1 MGAPQFMIHTV
12 DGSGNRDKPL
22 PDYQGLD
29 ISPVFSQPGTVVIK
43 YPENGV
49 NFGLLAE
56 DAEIVVTLDGT
67 EVGSLRCIIEQIE
80 GDDANEASDAMVWT
94 FTARTM
100 LALFDRAVVYPQ
112 TWPSPGEPSYG
123 YANVTPGTILRD
135 QLAKAQIRGSLLGIT
150 TTFTNTADSHG
161 VAWPTTLDGITFDAG
176 TKLSAIIQNL
186 VDGGYVEVAMDKRV
200 LSAYAPGTYGTDKST
215 GTNPLR
221 FQGGRDIKESPR
233 KVSSRDLATTVLV
246 AGTENVYR
254 ELVSSGGIMT
264 EWGRRESY
272 YSLGVSKDPG
282 VIDYFGQQK
291 LATLNTPLLEV
302 THGLFFDDDSNPRPI
317 TNFNVGDWGLSD
329 VGRGWEKY
337 RIKQWVLSVDQNGEI
352 GGSVTLND
360 LIAEQ
365 LSKINDR
372 LGKLENGVVTPGAS
386 EEKDDGKVPHA
397 PINVQTATDY
407 YVDHDQSRAFVSVT
421 WDPVSTNA
429 DGTTAIDMSYY
440 IARWR
445 YVGDSN
451 WQESQRVD
459 VSLTTAYFG
468 NIFTNRSVETQVQAV
483 DKYNHASAWSA
494 SSIITTARDQVAP
507 AKPEAPVVTS
517 NVGTLRVTWSGLD
530 STGQPQ
536 VADFEGVEVHVG
548 TTGTFTPSSGTL
560 KDYLRSRT
568 TIATTIT
575 GLAYGTDW
583 FVRLVAVDTSG
594 NKSDPSDQTS
604 TSHVVLSQVV
614 NVEIGTGQVGLNNT
628 AFSDVGNLIDDG
640 NLEIASYRVAR
651 QALLSSTHMAFD
663 STVASVGAWSLRSDS
678 FASGS
683 IEYFVIQDKLP
694 VKPGERIFGA
704 FDLKAT
710 SDATG
715 SVNLDIAW
723 FNGAGQQI
731 DNTGALSFGFYTLA
745 SLASTTKDNAW
756 HSRVT
761 TSSMVAPVTAASM
774 QLIFYT
780 SGRTAGT
787 VWADAIEVRRQVDT
801 LLIGDAAI
809 TTAKIANLAV
819 NDAQIGNM
827 NVGKLIA
834 GTLSADITVSS
845 RIKTANTGARV
856 ELNSSGL
863 QVFNSSGTQTGSF
876 SSADGSISIAGTLV
890 TGFSGSRIE
899 INPSGLPTIRLYSGA
914 GTEFGFINGFTL
926 SGTDVGVGFNSSPF
940 SGNST
945 QLGSRMVAW
954 PGLASMEIIRS
965 SNQQTSGGYM
975 QVYPSNMEAGYSN
988 SGTRQAY
995 FYADS
1000 NQVYAASDSNLT
1012 SELYL
1017 NSVSAQIGTKFGASG
1032 QNSWNM
1038 YTNGTTQ
1045 HIGKWDNFIG
1055 VSANT
1060 QGIFTGRVGVSA
1072 GFSFFTFSY
1081 GATMASAMTPMVTL
1095 GSTVF
1100 DDTTGTNAN
1109 SPTYGISAGSG
1120 GTTSFSVGYDK
1131 GAAVIVHFWVFRA

>member
-29 ISPVFSQPGTVVIK
+29 ISPVFSQAGTVVIK

-49 NFGLLAE
+49 NYALLNV
-56 DAEIVVTLDGT
+56 DTEIIVTLDGI

-100 LALFDRAVVYPQ
+100 LALFDRAIVYPQ
-112 TWPSPGEPSYG
+112 TWPSPGEPSQSYS
-123 YANVTPGTILRD
+123 NVKPGAILRD
-135 QLAKAQIRGSLLGIT
+135 QLTKAQARGSLLGIT
-150 TTFTNTADSHG
+150 TTFSNTTDSAG
-161 VAWPTTLDGITFDAG
+161 VAWPTSIDGMTFDAG
-176 TKLSAIIQNL
+176 TKLSAVIQSL
-186 VDGGYVEVAMDKRV
+186 VDSNYLEVSMDKRV
-200 LSAYAPGTYGTDKST
+200 LSAYIPGTLGTDKST

-233 KVSSRDLATTVLV
+233 KMSSRDLATTVLM
-246 AGTENVYR
+246 AGSGNVYS
-254 ELVSSGGIMT
+254 ESVSLSGVISQ
-264 EWGRRESY
+264 WGRRESY
-272 YSLGVSKDPG
+272 YSMGIANIRGVL
-282 VIDYFGQQK
+282 DYYGQQK
-291 LATLNTPLLEV
+291 LTTMNRPLLEV

-337 RIKQWVLSVDQNGEI
+337 RIKQWVLSVDASGEI
-352 GGSVTLND
+352 SGSVTLND
-360 LIAEQ
+360 LISEQ
-365 LSKINDR
+365 IAKVNDR
-372 LGKLENGVVTPGAS
+372 LGKLENGISFPGAS
-386 EEKDDGKVPHA
+386 EEKDDGKAPAA
-397 PINVQTATDY
+397 PINVQATTDY
-407 YVDHDQSRAFVSVT
+407 YLDHDQSRAFVSVT

-429 DGTTAIDMSYY
+429 DGTTALDMSYY

-451 WQESQRVD
+451 WQTTQRVD
-459 VSLTTAYFG
+459 VSLTVAYFSG
-468 NIFTNRSVETQVQAV
+468 IFTNQSIEAQVQAV

-494 SSIITTARDQVAP
+494 SAIITTARDLIAP
-507 AKPEAPVVTS
+507 AKPAAPVVTS
-517 NVGTLRVTWSGLD
+517 NVGTLRVTWTGLD

-536 VADFEGVEVHVG
+536 VADFDGVEVHVG
-548 TTGTFTPSSGTL
+548 TTGTFTPTSATL

-594 NKSDPSDQTS
+594 NKSNPSDQTS

-651 QALLSSTHMAFD
+651 QALINGTHLAFD
-663 STVASVGAWSLRSDS
+663 STVSSVGAWSLRSDS
-678 FASGS
+678 FVSGA

-704 FDLKAT
+704 LDLKAT

-715 SVNLDIAW
+715 LVNLDIAW

-745 SLASTTKDNAW
+745 GLANTVKDNAW

-761 TSSMVAPVTAASM
+761 GTSLVAPATAASM
-774 QLIFYT
+774 QLLFYT

-801 LLIGDAAI
+801 LLIGDAAV

-834 GTLSADITVSS
+834 GTLSADITVSA

-863 QVFNSSGTQTGSF
+863 QVFNSSNTQTGSF
-876 SSADGSISIAGTLV
+876 SSADGSINIAGTLV

-914 GTEFGFINGFTL
+914 GTEYGFINGFTL

-954 PGLASMEIIRS
+954 PGLASMEVIRV

-975 QVYPSNMEAGYSN
+975 QAYPSNFEAGYSN

-995 FYADS
+995 MYADV
-1000 NQVYAASDSNLT
+1000 NEIYMASDSVPT

-1017 NSVSAQIGTKFGASG
+1017 NNSSAQIGTKFGASG
-1032 QNSWNM
+1032 QNSWVM
-1038 YTNGTTQ
+1038 YSNGTTQ
-1045 HIGKWDNFIG
+1045 HFGKWDNFIG
-1055 VSANT
+1055 VSTTT
-1060 QGIFTGRVGVSA
+1060 QGLFTGKVSVGA
-1072 GFSFFTFSY
+1072 GFSFFTLSY
-1081 GATMASAMTPMVTL
+1081 GSTMATSMIPMVTL
-1095 GSTVF
+1095 ASTVF
-1100 DDTTGTNAN
+1100 DDTTGTNVN
-1109 SPTYGISAGSG
+1109 SPIWGVSAGSG

-1131 GAAVIVHFWVFRA
+1131 GGAAIIHFWVFRV